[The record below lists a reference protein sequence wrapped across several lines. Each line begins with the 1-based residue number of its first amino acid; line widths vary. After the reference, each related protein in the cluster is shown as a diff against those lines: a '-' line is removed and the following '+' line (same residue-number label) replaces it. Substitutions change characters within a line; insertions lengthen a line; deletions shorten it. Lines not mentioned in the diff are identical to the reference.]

1 MKPALSLLAV
11 ATVCALF
18 PLDANAQY
26 GPEMPLPGIHRRP
39 TDSSQDTSQSSPKNN
54 ASAKDNFEAE
64 GRVQSMDA
72 KSLVVATSDGR
83 FLNFKLINSTQFIRA
98 GNSIAANSIHP
109 RSMVHVIANEDGES
123 YLTARRVE
131 LLKDPASASPG
142 TPPRAAPPRGA
153 PPSEAP
159 QTAENVHPEVLGTP
173 LDAPGRPV
181 LRRGG
186 PSEEHEG
193 SVPGAG
199 VGVAKN
205 QGPSKNHDSADDDA
219 GIIIEA
225 PVREDAA
232 PETKPTSA
240 SSQELVR
247 KAKAWVGSF
256 SGGLPNY
263 VCQQITTRYQEESKA
278 AGWQALDVVTAQ
290 VVYEDGKEQY
300 RNITVGGKKTNKSM
314 LELGGDTSTG
324 EFGSTL
330 RSLFSDSSQAQFK
343 YFRSSN
349 WARGDAVIYDFKV
362 SLHNSDWQ
370 IRVGGQT
377 LIPAYSGSVWIDK
390 KTAQVRRIEMQ
401 ADKIPVDFPLD
412 TMQWAVDYDMVPLGT
427 ASFLLPIRAE
437 NLGCQRGTSTCMKN
451 TIEFRNYQKFA
462 GQSVITYDK

>member
-11 ATVCALF
+11 AIFCGLF

-26 GPEMPLPGIHRRP
+26 GPEMPPPGIHRRP
-39 TDSSQDTSQSSPKNN
+39 RDSSQDSGQSSQKNN
-54 ASAKDNFEAE
+54 ASPKDNFEAE

-72 KSLVVATSDGR
+72 KSLVLATNDGR
-83 FLNFKLINSTQFIRA
+83 FLNFKLIDSTQYVRA
-98 GNSIAANSIHP
+98 GNTIAANTIRP
-109 RSMVHVIANEDGES
+109 RSTVHVIANEDGES
-123 YLTARRVE
+123 YLTAQRVE
-131 LLKDPASASPG
+131 LLKDPTLASPG
-142 TPPRAAPPRGA
+142 APPRGA
-153 PPSEAP
+153 PPSGAP
-159 QTAENVHPEVLGTP
+159 QTAQASEDVHPEVLDTP

-199 VGVAKN
+199 IRVG
-205 QGPSKNHDSADDDA
+205 KNHTSSKTQDSADDDA

-225 PVREDAA
+225 PAKEDAA
-232 PETKPTSA
+232 PENKPASA

-256 SGGLPNY
+256 SSGLPNY

-300 RNITVGGKKTNKSM
+300 RNITVGGRKTNKSM

-349 WARGDAVIYDFKV
+349 WSRGDAVIYDFKV
-362 SLHNSDWQ
+362 ALHNSDWQ

-377 LIPAYSGSVWIDK
+377 LVPAYSGSVWIDK
-390 KTAQVRRIEMQ
+390 ATAQVRRIEMQ
-401 ADKIPVDFPLD
+401 ADKIPTDFPLD
-412 TMQWAVDYDMVPLGT
+412 TVQWAVDYDMVPLGT

-462 GQSVITYDK
+462 GQSTITYDK

>member
-1 MKPALSLLAV
+1 MKPALSILVAAMSCVFLL
-11 ATVCALF
+11 
-18 PLDANAQY
+18 PDAQAQY

-39 TDSSQDTSQSSPKNN
+39 GDSSQDNSQPSPKDH
-54 ASAKDNFEAE
+54 ASSKDNFEAE

-72 KSLVVATSDGR
+72 KALLVATNDGR
-83 FLNFKLINSTQFIRA
+83 LLNFKLTDATQFVRSEKAITANAIHQRA
-98 GNSIAANSIHP
+98 T
-109 RSMVHVIANEDGES
+109 VHVVANEDGES

-131 LLKDPASASPG
+131 LLKDPAAPPTPGVSSPG
-142 TPPRAAPPRGA
+142 
-153 PPSEAP
+153 AP
-159 QTAENVHPEVLGTP
+159 QTAAATEEVHPEVLGTP
-173 LDAPGRPV
+173 VDAPGRPV

-186 PSEEHEG
+186 PSGEHEG

-199 VGVAKN
+199 IGAAKN
-205 QGPSKNHDSADDDA
+205 RTTAENRGSGDDDS

-225 PVREDAA
+225 PAKEDAA
-232 PETKPTSA
+232 PGSKPGSA
-240 SSQELVR
+240 SSQELVH
-247 KAKAWVGSF
+247 KAKDWVGSF

-263 VCQQITTRYQEESKA
+263 VCQQITTRYQEESKS

-300 RNITVGGKKTNKSM
+300 RNITVGGRKTNKSM

-330 RSLFSDSSQAQFK
+330 RSLFSDGSQAQFK

-349 WARGDAVIYDFKV
+349 WSRGNAVIYDFKV
-362 SLHNSDWQ
+362 ALHNSDWQ

-377 LIPAYSGSVWIDK
+377 LVPAYSGSVWIDK
-390 KTAQVRRIEMQ
+390 ATAQVRRIEMQ
-401 ADKIPVDFPLD
+401 ADKIPTDFPLD
-412 TMQWAVDYDMVPLGT
+412 TVQWAVDYDMVPLGT

-462 GQSVITYDK
+462 GQSTITYDK

>member
-1 MKPALSLLAV
+1 MKLVLAMVAAGISGVLL
-11 ATVCALF
+11 L
-18 PLDANAQY
+18 PDARAQY
-26 GPEMPLPGIHRRP
+26 GPAMPIPGIHRGHK
-39 TDSSQDTSQSSPKNN
+39 DSSQGSGQNPS
-54 ASAKDNFEAE
+54 KDNFEAE
-64 GRVQSMDA
+64 GRVQSIDA
-72 KSLVVATSDGR
+72 KALVVATNDGR
-83 FLNFKLINSTQFIRA
+83 SLNFKLTDSTQFVRNDEKIEANAIHLRA
-98 GNSIAANSIHP
+98 T
-109 RSMVHVIANEDGES
+109 VHVIANEDGES

-131 LLKDPASASPG
+131 LWKDPTVATPGASTASAPQPG
-142 TPPRAAPPRGA
+142 
-153 PPSEAP
+153 AP
-159 QTAENVHPEVLGTP
+159 QTKAAAEDTHPEVFDTP
-173 LDAPGRPV
+173 VDAPGRPV

-186 PSEEHEG
+186 PSDEHEG
-193 SVPGAG
+193 PVPGAG
-199 VGVAKN
+199 VGAAKN
-205 QGPSKNHDSADDDA
+205 QVSTKGHDLEEDA
-219 GIIIEA
+219 SGIIIEA
-225 PVREDAA
+225 PAKEDAA
-232 PETKPTSA
+232 PKRNPASA

-247 KAKAWVGSF
+247 KAKEWVGSF
-256 SGGLPNY
+256 SEGLPNY

-278 AGWQALDVVTAQ
+278 AGWQPLDVVTAQ

-300 RNITVGGKKTNKSM
+300 RNITVGGRKTNKSM

-349 WARGDAVIYDFKV
+349 WSRGNAVIYDFKV
-362 SLHNSDWQ
+362 ALHNSDWQ

-390 KTAQVRRIEMQ
+390 ATAQVRRIEMQ

-462 GQSVITYDK
+462 GQSTITYDK